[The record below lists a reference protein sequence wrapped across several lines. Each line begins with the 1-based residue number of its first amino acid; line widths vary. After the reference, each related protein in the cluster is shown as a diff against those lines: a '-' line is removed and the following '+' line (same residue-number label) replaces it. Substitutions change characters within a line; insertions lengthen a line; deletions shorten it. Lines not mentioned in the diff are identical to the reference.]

1 MRQEEQQTMQAKHI
15 ISLAFCLLTSIAS
28 FAQVGEHRNDFSV
41 GFTAGYSM
49 NKMDFQPSIKQTMK
63 GSPMIGFA
71 TRYICEKY
79 FTAICGVQLEVQLN
93 NLGWKELIEDGSGNT
108 YKRDLYFVEIPVL
121 MQMGWGRER
130 RGLKFIFEAGP
141 QLGMYMFGKEHRGGG
156 EWNIDARPNGV
167 TYQYGKDPDNRL
179 DYGITAG
186 IGLEFSS
193 PAGHFQLQ
201 GRYYY
206 GLGDIYDNSKRG
218 DFGRSANQTVYAKL
232 TYLFDLARTKNT
244 NIK

>member
-1 MRQEEQQTMQAKHI
+1 ML
-15 ISLAFCLLTSIAS
+15 ISLASL
-28 FAQVGEHRNDFSV
+28 AQVGEPRNDFSV
-41 GFTAGYSM
+41 GFTGGCTM
-49 NKMDFQPSIKQTMK
+49 NSMDFQPPIKQVMK
-63 GSPMIGFA
+63 GAPMIGFA

-108 YKRDLYFVEIPVL
+108 YKRDWYFIEAPIL

-130 RGLKFIFEAGP
+130 RGFKFIFEAGP
-141 QLGMYMFGKEHRGGG
+141 QLGMYMFGKEYMGG
-156 EWNIDARPNGV
+156 EEWNTSRRPNGV
-167 TYQYGKDPDNRL
+167 VYQYGKDPDNRF

-193 PAGHFQLQ
+193 PIGHFQLQ

-206 GLGDIYDNSKRG
+206 GLADIYDNSKRG
-218 DFGRSANQTVYAKL
+218 YFGRSANQTIYAKL
-232 TYLFDLARTKNT
+232 TYLFDIVKTKNDK
-244 NIK
+244 IK